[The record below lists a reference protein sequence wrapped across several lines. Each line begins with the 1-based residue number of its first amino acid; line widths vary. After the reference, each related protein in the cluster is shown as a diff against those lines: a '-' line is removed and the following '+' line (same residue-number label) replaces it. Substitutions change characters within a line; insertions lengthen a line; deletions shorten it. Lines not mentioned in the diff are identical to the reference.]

1 MDLPRAH
8 VDYVAE
14 IPTGSWALFR
24 RENYVSVALRC
35 PLCFYA
41 NRVGAEVHAIANDGT
56 VTPSF
61 VCWRV
66 DLGACTWHVSLRL
79 LDWDAGIER
88 TV

>member
-1 MDLPRAH
+1 MDIPRA
-8 VDYVAE
+8 VVENIAE

-35 PLCFYA
+35 PVCFHA
-41 NRVGAEVHAIANDGT
+41 NRVGVGVHEIDHEGT

-66 DLGACTWHVSLRL
+66 EKGLCTWHVSLRL
-79 LDWDAGIER
+79 LDWDEGIGR